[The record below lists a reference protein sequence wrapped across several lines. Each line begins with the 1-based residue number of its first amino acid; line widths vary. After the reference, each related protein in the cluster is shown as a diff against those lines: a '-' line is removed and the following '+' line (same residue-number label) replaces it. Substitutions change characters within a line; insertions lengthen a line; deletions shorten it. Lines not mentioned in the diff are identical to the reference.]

1 MKNVK
6 TPFILRKRF
15 VTAISIGFGAIMGG
29 LLSAIGQNS
38 GVYRGIEEA
47 DERWRSAVD
56 EVLEQE
62 QQERDRN
69 KTEEEEKEK

>member
-6 TPFILRKRF
+6 TPFILRKGF

-29 LLSAIGQNS
+29 LLSVIGRNA
-38 GVYRGIEEA
+38 GEYHGIEETN
-47 DERWRSAVD
+47 EIWRSSVD
-56 EVLEQE
+56 EVLEQ
-62 QQERDRN
+62 DRN

>member
-6 TPFILRKRF
+6 TPFILRKGF

-29 LLSAIGQNS
+29 LLCSIGQNA
-38 GVYRGIEEA
+38 GEYRGIEETN
-47 DERWRSAVD
+47 EIWRSSVD
-56 EVLEQE
+56 EVLEQ
-62 QQERDRN
+62 DRN

>member
-6 TPFILRKRF
+6 TPFILRKGF

-29 LLSAIGQNS
+29 LLCSIGQNA
-38 GVYRGIEEA
+38 GEYRGIKET

-62 QQERDRN
+62 QQERERN
-69 KTEEEEKEK
+69 KPEEEEKEK

>member
-6 TPFILRKRF
+6 TPFILRKEV
-15 VTAISIGFGAIMGG
+15 VTVISIGFGAIMGG
-29 LLSAIGQNS
+29 LLSAIGRNA
-38 GVYRGIEEA
+38 GEYRGIEETN
-47 DERWRSAVD
+47 ELWRSSVD

-69 KTEEEEKEK
+69 KTE

>member
-6 TPFILRKRF
+6 TPFILRKGF

-29 LLSAIGQNS
+29 LLSAIGQNA
-38 GVYRGIEEA
+38 GEYHGIEETN
-47 DERWRSAVD
+47 EIWRSSVD

-69 KTEEEEKEK
+69 KPEEEEKEK

>member
-6 TPFILRKRF
+6 TPFILRKGF

-56 EVLEQE
+56 EVL

>member
-6 TPFILRKRF
+6 TPFILRKGF

-29 LLSAIGQNS
+29 LLSAIGQNA

-47 DERWRSAVD
+47 DEKWRSAVD
-56 EVLEQE
+56 EVLE
-62 QQERDRN
+62 QERDRN

>member
-6 TPFILRKRF
+6 TPFILRKGF

-29 LLSAIGQNS
+29 LLCSIGQNA
-38 GVYRGIEEA
+38 GEYCGIKET
-47 DERWRSAVD
+47 DEKWSSAVD
-56 EVLEQE
+56 EVLEQ
-62 QQERDRN
+62 DRN

>member
-6 TPFILRKRF
+6 TPFILRKGF

-29 LLSAIGQNS
+29 LLSAIGRNA
-38 GVYRGIEEA
+38 GEYHGIEETN
-47 DERWRSAVD
+47 EIWRSSVD
-56 EVLEQE
+56 EVFEQ
-62 QQERDRN
+62 DRN